1 MIHRIV
7 KWFQRNYYRIEI
19 SLIERDLKVLFRSY
33 SLQKMTYGRYLQ
45 ESITLH
51 KKKKFLESKL
61 EK

>member
-19 SLIERDLKVLFRSY
+19 SLIERDLKVIFRSY

-45 ESITLH
+45 ESIALH
-51 KKKKFLESKL
+51 KEKKFLESKL